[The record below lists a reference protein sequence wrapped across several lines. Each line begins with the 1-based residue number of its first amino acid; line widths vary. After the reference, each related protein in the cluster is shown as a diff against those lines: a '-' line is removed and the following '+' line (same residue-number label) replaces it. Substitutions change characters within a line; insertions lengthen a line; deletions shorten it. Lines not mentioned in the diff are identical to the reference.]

1 LFGGDGTSKYPN
13 VPACLI
19 QLFCPQHVAESTGI
33 TSDGFDLWWDYGI
46 MPIHGIKLLDP
57 YHQKSNT
64 GLPMMATSG
73 FALYNCFTSTLSAQ
87 SQNPFTMGNLSPS
100 QWANSSFSNGVV

>member
-46 MPIHGIKLLDP
+46 MPIHGIKLLVP

-73 FALYNCFTSTLSAQ
+73 FALYNSICPVTKPLHHGKLD
-87 SQNPFTMGNLSPS
+87 SQPMVKNQTQAYL
-100 QWANSSFSNGVV
+100 